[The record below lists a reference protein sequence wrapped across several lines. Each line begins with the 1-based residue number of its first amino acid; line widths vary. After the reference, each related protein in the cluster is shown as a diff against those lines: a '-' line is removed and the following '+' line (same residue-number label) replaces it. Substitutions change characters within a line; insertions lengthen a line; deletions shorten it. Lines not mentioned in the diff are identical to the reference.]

1 VSDHPRVREV
11 TSLSNTTVKE
21 LRALHDRKGR
31 RESGLFLA
39 EGARTALEALDNG
52 RAPEILVYHREGRE
66 RDVVRRLR
74 QACLAAGGECLEVD
88 DQVLAK
94 IARKDNPQSVVAAFR
109 WTRRSFD
116 EIDPA
121 ASRVFVALDRV
132 RDPGNLGTIVRTA
145 DAVGA
150 GGVLLVGETCD
161 PASVEAVRASM
172 GSIFAVPLFEGT
184 EAEFLALAARWPG
197 SVVGTALP
205 ASKHYRRADLRAPI
219 LLAMGNEQA
228 GVTEAIAQACTDL
241 VRIPMQGRAD
251 SLNLAIATAVALYG
265 IAEPD
270 DRTVEG

>member
-1 VSDHPRVREV
+1 MADHPRVREV
-11 TSLSNTTVKE
+11 TSLSNATVKE

-74 QACLAAGGECLEVD
+74 KACLEAGGECLEVD
-88 DQVLAK
+88 DAVLAK
-94 IARKDNPQSVVAAFR
+94 IAKKDNPQSVVAAFR
-109 WTRRSFD
+109 WTRRGFD
-116 EIDPA
+116 VIDPTTA
-121 ASRVFVALDRV
+121 RVFVALDRV

-172 GSIFAVPLFEGT
+172 GSIFAVPLFEGS
-184 EAEFLALAARWPG
+184 EADVLALAARWPG

-205 ASKHYRRADLRAPI
+205 ASTHYRRAALRRPI
-219 LLAMGNEQA
+219 LLVMGNEQA
-228 GVTEAIAQACTDL
+228 GVTDAIAAACTDL

-265 IAEPD
+265 IAEPED
-270 DRTVEG
+270 TALG